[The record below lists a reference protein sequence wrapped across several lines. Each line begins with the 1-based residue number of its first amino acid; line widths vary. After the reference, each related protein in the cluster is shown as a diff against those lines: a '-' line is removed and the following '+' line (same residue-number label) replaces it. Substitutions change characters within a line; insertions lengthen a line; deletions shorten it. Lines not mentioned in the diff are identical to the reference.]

1 MISINDVKGIGPRN
15 SMLFEKIDIRTVD
28 DLVSHYPYRYDLI
41 KRTNLE
47 EAQEMDK
54 VIVDGKIDSSPI
66 LIRLKGNL
74 NKMNLRLITSDGKI
88 VGVSIFN
95 RAFLK
100 NSLKVGSNITVF
112 GKYEKSKNIILAS
125 EIRQELLPKGEK
137 IESVYHGTSGLTSKT
152 ISTFIN
158 TALMQYGNE
167 ITDYIPKYLTIK
179 YDFLNKKT
187 ALNIIHNPSSMEKLE
202 EAKRRLKYEEL
213 FLFMTK
219 INYLKLKNKKIKN
232 GIERTFDE
240 KKLKDLIKSL
250 PYKLTEDQQ
259 KVLQEIIEDL
269 TSSRRMNRLLQGDV
283 GSGKTII
290 SILAM
295 YVNYLSGYQ
304 SALMVPT
311 EILANQHYENF
322 KNLLEGYNIEIALL
336 TGSTKKSEKN
346 KIYDRLK
353 SGKINMVIGTHAIIE
368 DDIKYNNLGLVITDE
383 QHRFGVNQR
392 NNLRNKGNMP
402 DVLYMSATPIPRTY
416 ALTIYGDM
424 DISIINT
431 MPSGRKKIITKVF
444 DNSDIKKVLVK
455 IKQELDLGHQIY
467 IVSPLIEDS
476 EEEME
481 DTKKLEKKFKL
492 AFKNYNIGVM
502 HGKLSPK
509 EKNKVMDDFVNKK
522 IDILISTT
530 VIEVGVDVKNAT
542 MIVIFDAYKFGLA
555 TLHQL
560 RGRVGRN
567 SEQSYCV
574 LMTNRETERL
584 NIMENVSDG
593 FTLAEEDLKLRGSGD
608 LFGIKQS
615 GDMSFKLANIQ
626 KDYELL
632 IKAKADSEEVL
643 DNIDKYEVLKNM
655 LKESINMD

>member
-1 MISINDVKGIGPRN
+1 MDKLTNIKGIGP
-15 SMLFEKIDIRTVD
+15 KTVSTLNKLGINNVN
-28 DLVSHYPYRYDLI
+28 DLINDYPYRYEVLKQTSLHEEKVVVSGI
-41 KRTNLE
+41 IETIPTISYFKNMNRLSFKFNTNN
-47 EAQEMDK
+47 
-54 VIVDGKIDSSPI
+54 
-66 LIRLKGNL
+66 NL
-74 NKMNLRLITSDGKI
+74 VLVN
-88 VGVSIFN
+88 VVIFN

-100 NSLKVGSNITVF
+100 PNLLIGKYITVI
-112 GKYEKSKNIILAS
+112 GKYDTKSNTISAADIKLFDLGNKTIVEPIYHLVKGINNKSLNKYINEALNECNII
-125 EIRQELLPKGEK
+125 
-137 IESVYHGTSGLTSKT
+137 
-152 ISTFIN
+152 
-158 TALMQYGNE
+158 
-167 ITDYIPKYLTIK
+167 DYIPEEIINKYNFI
-179 YDFLNKKT
+179 DKKE
-187 ALNIIHNPSSMEKLE
+187 ALKIIHNPKKGLKD
-202 EAKRRLKYEEL
+202 AINRCKYEEL
-213 FLFMTK
+213 FIFMLK
-219 INYLKLKNKKIKN
+219 INALKRKNSNLNIGYEKDIDISKINEFINRLPFELTIHQKEALDD
-232 GIERTFDE
+232 IF
-240 KKLKDLIKSL
+240 KDLKSN
-250 PYKLTEDQQ
+250 K
-259 KVLQEIIEDL
+259 
-269 TSSRRMNRLLQGDV
+269 RMNRLLEGDV
-283 GSGKTII
+283 GSGKTIVALI
-290 SILAM
+290 SM
-295 YVNYLSGYQ
+295 YALYLSGYQ

-311 EILANQHYENF
+311 EVLASQHYDNF
-322 KNLLEGYNIEIALL
+322 KKLLEGYNIEIALL

-346 KIYDRLK
+346 KIYDELK
-353 SGKINMVIGTHAIIE
+353 TGKINMLIGTHAIIE

-502 HGKLSPK
+502 HGKLSSK

-632 IKAKADSEEVL
+632 IRAKADSEEIL

>member
-1 MISINDVKGIGPRN
+1 MFELCDIKGVGDKTSKLLNKLNIYN
-15 SMLFEKIDIRTVD
+15 VV
-28 DLVSHYPYRYDLI
+28 DLVTYYPYRFEVLKQTSLYEEKVVVSGIIETIPTISYFKNMNRLSF
-41 KRTNLE
+41 KFNTSNNL
-47 EAQEMDK
+47 
-54 VIVDGKIDSSPI
+54 VNV
-66 LIRLKGNL
+66 
-74 NKMNLRLITSDGKI
+74 
-88 VGVSIFN
+88 VIFN

-100 NSLKVGSNITVF
+100 PNLLIGKYITVI
-112 GKYEKSKNIILAS
+112 GKYDTKSNTINAADIKLFDLGDRTLIEPIYHLVKGINNKSLNKYINEALNECNI
-125 EIRQELLPKGEK
+125 
-137 IESVYHGTSGLTSKT
+137 V
-152 ISTFIN
+152 
-158 TALMQYGNE
+158 
-167 ITDYIPKYLTIK
+167 DYIPEEIINKYNFI
-179 YDFLNKKT
+179 DKKE
-187 ALNIIHNPSSMEKLE
+187 ALRIIHNPKKGLKD
-202 EAKRRLKYEEL
+202 AINRCKYEEL
-213 FLFMTK
+213 FIFMMKINALKRKNNNLNIGYEKDIDMTK
-219 INYLKLKNKKIKN
+219 INEFIN
-232 GIERTFDE
+232 GLPFELTTHQKEALNDIF
-240 KKLKDLIKSL
+240 KDLKSN
-250 PYKLTEDQQ
+250 K
-259 KVLQEIIEDL
+259 
-269 TSSRRMNRLLQGDV
+269 RMNRLLEGDV
-283 GSGKTII
+283 GSGKTIVALI
-290 SILAM
+290 SM
-295 YVNYLSGYQ
+295 YALYLSGYQ

-311 EILANQHYENF
+311 EVLANQHYENF

-643 DNIDKYEVLKNM
+643 DNIDKYDVLKNM

>member
-1 MISINDVKGIGPRN
+1 MTELTNIKGIGP
-15 SMLFEKIDIRTVD
+15 KTVSTLNKLGINNVN
-28 DLVSHYPYRYDLI
+28 DLINDYPYRYEILKQTFLYEEKVVVSGI
-41 KRTNLE
+41 IETIPTISYFKNMNRLSFKFNTSNNL
-47 EAQEMDK
+47 
-54 VIVDGKIDSSPI
+54 VNV
-66 LIRLKGNL
+66 
-74 NKMNLRLITSDGKI
+74 
-88 VGVSIFN
+88 VIFN

-100 NSLKVGSNITVF
+100 PNLLIGKYITVI
-112 GKYEKSKNIILAS
+112 GKYDTKSNTINAADIKLFDLGDRTLIKYINEALNECNII
-125 EIRQELLPKGEK
+125 
-137 IESVYHGTSGLTSKT
+137 
-152 ISTFIN
+152 
-158 TALMQYGNE
+158 
-167 ITDYIPKYLTIK
+167 DYIPEEIINKYNFI
-179 YDFLNKKT
+179 DKKE
-187 ALNIIHNPSSMEKLE
+187 ALRIIHNPKKGLKD
-202 EAKRRLKYEEL
+202 AINRCKYEEL
-213 FLFMTK
+213 FIFMMK
-219 INYLKLKNKKIKN
+219 INALKRKNNNLNIGYEKDIDIVKINEFIN
-232 GIERTFDE
+232 GLPFELTTHQKEALNDIF
-240 KKLKDLIKSL
+240 KDLKSN
-250 PYKLTEDQQ
+250 K
-259 KVLQEIIEDL
+259 
-269 TSSRRMNRLLQGDV
+269 RMNRLLEGDV
-283 GSGKTII
+283 GSGKTIVALI
-290 SILAM
+290 SM
-295 YVNYLSGYQ
+295 YALYLSGYQ

-311 EILANQHYENF
+311 EVLANQHYENF

-416 ALTIYGDM
+416 TLTIYGDM

-643 DNIDKYEVLKNM
+643 DNIDKYEILKNM

>member
-1 MISINDVKGIGPRN
+1 MFELCDIKGVGDKTSKLLNKLNIYN
-15 SMLFEKIDIRTVD
+15 VV
-28 DLVSHYPYRYDLI
+28 DLVTYYPYRYEVLKQTSLYEEKVVVSGI
-41 KRTNLE
+41 IETIPTISYFKNMNRLSFKFNTSNNL
-47 EAQEMDK
+47 
-54 VIVDGKIDSSPI
+54 VNV
-66 LIRLKGNL
+66 
-74 NKMNLRLITSDGKI
+74 
-88 VGVSIFN
+88 VIFN

-100 NSLKVGSNITVF
+100 PNLLIGKYITVI
-112 GKYEKSKNIILAS
+112 GKYDTKSNTINAADIKLFYLGDRTLIEPIYHLVKGINNKSLNKYINEALNDCNI
-125 EIRQELLPKGEK
+125 
-137 IESVYHGTSGLTSKT
+137 V
-152 ISTFIN
+152 
-158 TALMQYGNE
+158 
-167 ITDYIPKYLTIK
+167 DYIPEEIINKYNFI
-179 YDFLNKKT
+179 DKKE
-187 ALNIIHNPSSMEKLE
+187 ALRIIHNPKKGLKD
-202 EAKRRLKYEEL
+202 AINRCKYEEL
-213 FLFMTK
+213 FIFMMK
-219 INYLKLKNKKIKN
+219 INALKRKNNNLNIGYEKDIDIVKINEFIN
-232 GIERTFDE
+232 GLPFELTTHQKEALNDIF
-240 KKLKDLIKSL
+240 KDLKSN
-250 PYKLTEDQQ
+250 K
-259 KVLQEIIEDL
+259 
-269 TSSRRMNRLLQGDV
+269 RMNRLLEGDV
-283 GSGKTII
+283 GSGKTIVALI
-290 SILAM
+290 SM
-295 YVNYLSGYQ
+295 YALYLSGYQ

-311 EILANQHYENF
+311 EVLANQHYENF

-643 DNIDKYEVLKNM
+643 DNIDKYDVLKNM

>member
-1 MISINDVKGIGPRN
+1 MTELTNIKGIGP
-15 SMLFEKIDIRTVD
+15 KTVSTLNKLGINNVN
-28 DLVSHYPYRYDLI
+28 DLINDYPYRYEILKQTSLYEEKVVVSGI
-41 KRTNLE
+41 IETIPTISYFKNMNRLSFKFNTSNNL
-47 EAQEMDK
+47 
-54 VIVDGKIDSSPI
+54 VNV
-66 LIRLKGNL
+66 
-74 NKMNLRLITSDGKI
+74 
-88 VGVSIFN
+88 VIFN

-100 NSLKVGSNITVF
+100 PNLLIGKYITVI
-112 GKYEKSKNIILAS
+112 GKYDTKSN
-125 EIRQELLPKGEK
+125 
-137 IESVYHGTSGLTSKT
+137 T
-152 ISTFIN
+152 ISAVDIKLFDLGDRTLIEPIYHLVKGIN
-158 TALMQYGNE
+158 NKSLNKYINEALNE
-167 ITDYIPKYLTIK
+167 CNIVDYIPEEIINKYNFI
-179 YDFLNKKT
+179 DKKE
-187 ALNIIHNPSSMEKLE
+187 ALRIIHNPKKGLKD
-202 EAKRRLKYEEL
+202 AINRCKYEEL
-213 FLFMTK
+213 FIFMMK
-219 INYLKLKNKKIKN
+219 INALKRKNNNLNIGYEKDIDIVKINEFIN
-232 GIERTFDE
+232 GLPFELTTHQKEALNDIF
-240 KKLKDLIKSL
+240 KDLKSN
-250 PYKLTEDQQ
+250 K
-259 KVLQEIIEDL
+259 
-269 TSSRRMNRLLQGDV
+269 RMNRLLEGDV
-283 GSGKTII
+283 GSGKTIVALI
-290 SILAM
+290 SM
-295 YVNYLSGYQ
+295 YALYLSGYQ

-311 EILANQHYENF
+311 EVLANQHYENF

-353 SGKINMVIGTHAIIE
+353 SGKINMVIGTH
-368 DDIKYNNLGLVITDE
+368 E

-643 DNIDKYEVLKNM
+643 DNIDKYDVLKNM

>member
-1 MISINDVKGIGPRN
+1 MFELCDIKGVGDKTSKLLNKLNIYN
-15 SMLFEKIDIRTVD
+15 VV
-28 DLVSHYPYRYDLI
+28 DLVTYYPYRFEVLKQTSLYEEKVVVSGIIETIPTISYFKNMNRLSF
-41 KRTNLE
+41 KFNTSNNL
-47 EAQEMDK
+47 
-54 VIVDGKIDSSPI
+54 VNV
-66 LIRLKGNL
+66 
-74 NKMNLRLITSDGKI
+74 
-88 VGVSIFN
+88 VIFN

-100 NSLKVGSNITVF
+100 PNLLIGKYITVI
-112 GKYEKSKNIILAS
+112 GKYDTKSNTINAADIKLFDLGDRTLIEPIYHLVKGINNKSLNKYINEALNECNII
-125 EIRQELLPKGEK
+125 
-137 IESVYHGTSGLTSKT
+137 
-152 ISTFIN
+152 
-158 TALMQYGNE
+158 
-167 ITDYIPKYLTIK
+167 DYIPEEIINKYNFI
-179 YDFLNKKT
+179 DKKE
-187 ALNIIHNPSSMEKLE
+187 ALRIIHNPKKGLKD
-202 EAKRRLKYEEL
+202 AINRCKYEEL
-213 FLFMTK
+213 FIFMMK
-219 INYLKLKNKKIKN
+219 INALKRKNNNLNIGYEKDIDIVKINEFIN
-232 GIERTFDE
+232 GLPFELTTHQKEALNDIF
-240 KKLKDLIKSL
+240 KDLKSN
-250 PYKLTEDQQ
+250 K
-259 KVLQEIIEDL
+259 
-269 TSSRRMNRLLQGDV
+269 RMNRLLEGDV
-283 GSGKTII
+283 GSGKTIVALI
-290 SILAM
+290 SM
-295 YVNYLSGYQ
+295 YALYLSGYQ

-311 EILANQHYENF
+311 EVLANQHYENF

-476 EEEME
+476 EEEKE

-643 DNIDKYEVLKNM
+643 DNIDKYDVLKNM
-655 LKESINMD
+655 LKDSINMD

>member
-1 MISINDVKGIGPRN
+1 MFELCDIKGVGDKTSKLLNKLNIYN
-15 SMLFEKIDIRTVD
+15 VV
-28 DLVSHYPYRYDLI
+28 DLVTYYPYRFEILKQTSLYEEKVVVSGIIETIPTISYFKNMNRLSF
-41 KRTNLE
+41 KFNTSNNL
-47 EAQEMDK
+47 
-54 VIVDGKIDSSPI
+54 VNV
-66 LIRLKGNL
+66 
-74 NKMNLRLITSDGKI
+74 
-88 VGVSIFN
+88 VIFN

-100 NSLKVGSNITVF
+100 PNLLIGKYITVI
-112 GKYEKSKNIILAS
+112 GKYDTKSNTINAADIKLFDLGDRTLIEPIYHLVKGINNKSLNKYINEALNECNII
-125 EIRQELLPKGEK
+125 
-137 IESVYHGTSGLTSKT
+137 
-152 ISTFIN
+152 
-158 TALMQYGNE
+158 
-167 ITDYIPKYLTIK
+167 DYIPEEIINKYNFI
-179 YDFLNKKT
+179 DKKE
-187 ALNIIHNPSSMEKLE
+187 ALRIIHNPKKGLKD
-202 EAKRRLKYEEL
+202 AINRCKYEEL
-213 FLFMTK
+213 FIFMMK
-219 INYLKLKNKKIKN
+219 INALKRKNNNLNIGYEKDIDIVKINEFIN
-232 GIERTFDE
+232 GLPFELTTHQKEALNDIF
-240 KKLKDLIKSL
+240 KDLKSN
-250 PYKLTEDQQ
+250 K
-259 KVLQEIIEDL
+259 
-269 TSSRRMNRLLQGDV
+269 RMNRLLEGDV
-283 GSGKTII
+283 GSGKTIVALI
-290 SILAM
+290 SM
-295 YVNYLSGYQ
+295 YALYLSGYQ

-311 EILANQHYENF
+311 EVLANQHYENF

-643 DNIDKYEVLKNM
+643 DSIDKYEVLKNM

>member
-1 MISINDVKGIGPRN
+1 MFELCDIKGVGDKTSKLLNKLNIYN
-15 SMLFEKIDIRTVD
+15 VV
-28 DLVSHYPYRYDLI
+28 DLVTYYPYRFEVLKQTSLYEEKVVVSGIIETIPTISYFKNMNRLSF
-41 KRTNLE
+41 KFNTSNNL
-47 EAQEMDK
+47 
-54 VIVDGKIDSSPI
+54 VNV
-66 LIRLKGNL
+66 
-74 NKMNLRLITSDGKI
+74 
-88 VGVSIFN
+88 VIFN

-100 NSLKVGSNITVF
+100 PNLLIGKYITVI
-112 GKYEKSKNIILAS
+112 GKYDTKSNTINAADIKLFDLGDRTLIEPIYHLVKGINNKSLNKYINEALNECNI
-125 EIRQELLPKGEK
+125 
-137 IESVYHGTSGLTSKT
+137 V
-152 ISTFIN
+152 
-158 TALMQYGNE
+158 
-167 ITDYIPKYLTIK
+167 DYIPEEIINKYNFI
-179 YDFLNKKT
+179 DKKE
-187 ALNIIHNPSSMEKLE
+187 ALRIIHNPKKGLKD
-202 EAKRRLKYEEL
+202 AINRCKYEEL
-213 FLFMTK
+213 FIFMMK
-219 INYLKLKNKKIKN
+219 INALKRKNNNLNIGYEKDIDIVKINEFIN
-232 GIERTFDE
+232 GLPFELTTHQKEALNDIF
-240 KKLKDLIKSL
+240 KDLKSN
-250 PYKLTEDQQ
+250 K
-259 KVLQEIIEDL
+259 
-269 TSSRRMNRLLQGDV
+269 RMNRLLEGDV
-283 GSGKTII
+283 GSGKTIVALI
-290 SILAM
+290 SM
-295 YVNYLSGYQ
+295 YALYLSGYQ

-311 EILANQHYENF
+311 EVLANQHYENF

-643 DNIDKYEVLKNM
+643 DSIDKYDVLKNM

>member
-1 MISINDVKGIGPRN
+1 MAELTNIKGIGP
-15 SMLFEKIDIRTVD
+15 KTVSTLNKLGINNVN
-28 DLVSHYPYRYDLI
+28 DLINDYPYRYEILKQTSLYEEKVVVSGI
-41 KRTNLE
+41 IETIPTISYFKNMNRLSFKFNTSNNL
-47 EAQEMDK
+47 
-54 VIVDGKIDSSPI
+54 VNV
-66 LIRLKGNL
+66 
-74 NKMNLRLITSDGKI
+74 
-88 VGVSIFN
+88 VIFN

-100 NSLKVGSNITVF
+100 PNLLIGKYITVI
-112 GKYEKSKNIILAS
+112 GKYDTKSNTINAADIKLFDLGDRTLIEPIYHLVKGINNKSLNKYIYEALNECNI
-125 EIRQELLPKGEK
+125 
-137 IESVYHGTSGLTSKT
+137 V
-152 ISTFIN
+152 
-158 TALMQYGNE
+158 
-167 ITDYIPKYLTIK
+167 DYIPEEIINKYNFI
-179 YDFLNKKT
+179 DKKE
-187 ALNIIHNPSSMEKLE
+187 ALRIIHNPKKGLKD
-202 EAKRRLKYEEL
+202 AINRCKYEEL
-213 FLFMTK
+213 FIFMMK
-219 INYLKLKNKKIKN
+219 INALKRKNNNLNIGYEKDIDIVKINEFIN
-232 GIERTFDE
+232 GLPFELTTHQKEALNDIF
-240 KKLKDLIKSL
+240 KDLKSN
-250 PYKLTEDQQ
+250 K
-259 KVLQEIIEDL
+259 
-269 TSSRRMNRLLQGDV
+269 RMNRLLEGDV
-283 GSGKTII
+283 GSGKTIVALI
-290 SILAM
+290 SM
-295 YVNYLSGYQ
+295 YALYLSGYQ

-311 EILANQHYENF
+311 EVLANQHYENF

-632 IKAKADSEEVL
+632 IKAKADSEKVL
-643 DNIDKYEVLKNM
+643 DNIDKYDVLKNM

>member
-1 MISINDVKGIGPRN
+1 MFELCDIKGVGDKTSKLLNKLNIYN
-15 SMLFEKIDIRTVD
+15 VV
-28 DLVSHYPYRYDLI
+28 DLVTYYPYRFEVLKQTSLYEEKVVVSGIIETIPTISYFKNMNRLSF
-41 KRTNLE
+41 KFNTSNNL
-47 EAQEMDK
+47 
-54 VIVDGKIDSSPI
+54 VNV
-66 LIRLKGNL
+66 
-74 NKMNLRLITSDGKI
+74 
-88 VGVSIFN
+88 VIFN

-100 NSLKVGSNITVF
+100 PNLLIGKYITVI
-112 GKYEKSKNIILAS
+112 GKYDTKSNTINAADIKLFDLGDRTLIEPIYHLVKGINNKSLNKYINEALNECNI
-125 EIRQELLPKGEK
+125 
-137 IESVYHGTSGLTSKT
+137 V
-152 ISTFIN
+152 
-158 TALMQYGNE
+158 
-167 ITDYIPKYLTIK
+167 DYIPEEIINKYNFI
-179 YDFLNKKT
+179 DKKE
-187 ALNIIHNPSSMEKLE
+187 ALRIIHNPKKELKD
-202 EAKRRLKYEEL
+202 AINRCKYEEL
-213 FLFMTK
+213 FIFMMK
-219 INYLKLKNKKIKN
+219 INALKRKNNNLNIGYEKDIDIVKINEFIN
-232 GIERTFDE
+232 GLPFELTTHQKEALNDIF
-240 KKLKDLIKSL
+240 KDLKSN
-250 PYKLTEDQQ
+250 K
-259 KVLQEIIEDL
+259 
-269 TSSRRMNRLLQGDV
+269 RMNRLLEGDV
-283 GSGKTII
+283 GSGKTIVALI
-290 SILAM
+290 SM
-295 YVNYLSGYQ
+295 YALYLSGYQ

-311 EILANQHYENF
+311 EVLANQHYENF

>member
-1 MISINDVKGIGPRN
+1 MTELTNIKGIGP
-15 SMLFEKIDIRTVD
+15 KTVSTLNKLGINNVN
-28 DLVSHYPYRYDLI
+28 DLINDYPYRYEILKQTFLYEEKVVVSGI
-41 KRTNLE
+41 IETIPTISYFKNMNRLSFKFNTSNNL
-47 EAQEMDK
+47 
-54 VIVDGKIDSSPI
+54 VNV
-66 LIRLKGNL
+66 
-74 NKMNLRLITSDGKI
+74 
-88 VGVSIFN
+88 VIFN

-100 NSLKVGSNITVF
+100 PNLLIGKYITVI
-112 GKYEKSKNIILAS
+112 GKYDTKSNTINAADIKLFDLGDRTLIEPIYHLV
-125 EIRQELLPKGEK
+125 KG
-137 IESVYHGTSGLTSKT
+137 
-152 ISTFIN
+152 IN
-158 TALMQYGNE
+158 KKSLNKYINEALNE
-167 ITDYIPKYLTIK
+167 CDIVDYIPEEIINKYNFI
-179 YDFLNKKT
+179 DKKE
-187 ALNIIHNPSSMEKLE
+187 ALRIIHNPKKGLKD
-202 EAKRRLKYEEL
+202 AINRCKYEEL
-213 FLFMTK
+213 FIFMMK
-219 INYLKLKNKKIKN
+219 INALKRKNNNLNIGYEKDIDIVKINEFIN
-232 GIERTFDE
+232 GLPFELTTHQKEALNDIF
-240 KKLKDLIKSL
+240 KDLKSN
-250 PYKLTEDQQ
+250 K
-259 KVLQEIIEDL
+259 
-269 TSSRRMNRLLQGDV
+269 RMNRLLEGDV
-283 GSGKTII
+283 GSGKTIVALI
-290 SILAM
+290 SM
-295 YVNYLSGYQ
+295 YALYLSGYQ

-311 EILANQHYENF
+311 EVLANQHYENF

-336 TGSTKKSEKN
+336 TGSTKKIEKN

-632 IKAKADSEEVL
+632 IKAKADSEKVL
-643 DNIDKYEVLKNM
+643 DNIDKYDVLKNM